1 MVRLAR
7 CEMIDPGEV
16 AVAHVMNRTCRR
28 CFLFGEDPVSG
39 KGFRGWRPPTA
50 TLCDPTES

>member
-7 CEMIDPGEV
+7 CEVIDPGEV

-28 CFLFGEDPVSG
+28 CVL
-39 KGFRGWRPPTA
+39 
-50 TLCDPTES
+50 